1 MGLRLTQVWA
11 AEGRASGF
19 EGFVVQA
26 SKAPAASCLRHS
38 LMMPWH
44 PAQDIPSKIRLAV
57 GRLLAH
63 ESGQRALSAG
73 FGRTGCVGS
82 CIVSDRWTQE
92 DLGGPRMCADV
103 DMMKTDFELFLP
115 LLRSTTAADFAE
127 VLGLLR
133 MMYTSYGEVRQ
144 VCLSAMMFLYVSC
157 TNSGRPPVLCQIS
170 ASQQTHP
177 DSWPVGCLGLVYIG
191 IGLGSGISSLQV
203 WGSVV
208 I

>member
-1 MGLRLTQVWA
+1 
-11 AEGRASGF
+11 
-19 EGFVVQA
+19 
-26 SKAPAASCLRHS
+26 
-38 LMMPWH
+38 
-44 PAQDIPSKIRLAV
+44 
-57 GRLLAH
+57 
-63 ESGQRALSAG
+63 
-73 FGRTGCVGS
+73 
-82 CIVSDRWTQE
+82 
-92 DLGGPRMCADV
+92 MCADV

-177 DSWPVGCLGLVYIG
+177 ASWPVGCLGLVYIG

-203 WGSVV
+203 WGSEV